1 MDLLSCVGVIDHI
14 DADALSNS
22 GSQQRSGE
30 LTVVRGSYYGSTAS
44 AVTVGQLNLTL
55 AYVQHMNSGI
65 RCKGQRAEAAA
76 GGREPRQL
84 QKGPASEQ
92 AG

>member
-22 GSQQRSGE
+22 GAQHRPRE
-30 LTVVRGSYYGSTAS
+30 LTVVGSGYKPVTTA
-44 AVTVGQLNLTL
+44 QLNLTL
-55 AYVQHMNSGI
+55 AYAQHMNSRVRSAG
-65 RCKGQRAEAAA
+65 KRAEATA